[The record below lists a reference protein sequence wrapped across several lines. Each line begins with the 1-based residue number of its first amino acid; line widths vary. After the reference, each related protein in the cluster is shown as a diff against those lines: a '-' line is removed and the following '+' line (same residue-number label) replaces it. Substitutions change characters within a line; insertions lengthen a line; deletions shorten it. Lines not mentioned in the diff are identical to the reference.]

1 MSAWESESCSGLL
14 GATAAPSELSS
25 TKLQWKLCE
34 THSSGSA
41 VHAVTHSQSGGLD
54 PSSPAC
60 VFSVNTLHELH
71 GPFSLSLAGEG
82 EKRKS

>member
-1 MSAWESESCSGLL
+1 MNAWESELHSGLI
-14 GATAAPSELSS
+14 GATAAPSGIIH
-25 TKLQWKLCE
+25 QQ

-41 VHAVTHSQSGGLD
+41 VYGVTQRQSGGLD

-71 GPFSLSLAGEG
+71 GTLSQSVAGTR
-82 EKRKS
+82 EKGKS